1 MFKLAR
7 WNQTILLIL
16 FSALLVFVP
25 RTAIAQWSATPSCDC
40 TDKLFVGGVIG
51 AVGMLAVW
59 VAYSV
64 GSSKWK

>member
-1 MFKLAR
+1 MFELGR
-7 WNQTILLIL
+7 WNQTIFLIL

-25 RTAIAQWSATPSCDC
+25 RTAIAQSSFGCDC
-40 TDKLFVGGVIG
+40 TDKLFLGGVIG

-64 GSSKWK
+64 GNNKWK